1 MHSNNSNNSN
11 KNNDSNSKN
20 NDSNSLKGTGTNSNS
35 LKGTGTNSNSLKG
48 TGTNANN
55 HKNNDS
61 LKGTGTT
68 NNSNKN
74 NDNNNSLKG
83 TGTNTSNNNRKRVL
97 RFEFSNAII
106 ESVMGFTTV
115 HQYDDRK
122 TYKEAWTKWLAME
135 DAAALFKA
143 EVARLTNLGYKGDV
157 ADKLFKSGRYYFR
170 GATSAPRTPN
180 DANGVRRGQG
190 MSRQGTSRQGTSR
203 AEPLCAEP
211 LCAEP
216 LCVGPKAL
224 NALNQGSLHADPTP
238 LGVRGASAPR
248 KYVTMG
254 RELLRAMDEHIE
266 RGLRTNDAYTPAI
279 GFSDFFRTY
288 ASSDLLKAEVGNLIR
303 HYETVPN
310 PAKKLHA
317 KLKKTYKNR
326 YFMMVQCNQ

>member
-1 MHSNNSNNSN
+1 MHSNN
-11 KNNDSNSKN
+11 NND
-20 NDSNSLKGTGTNSNS
+20 NSNS
-35 LKGTGTNSNSLKG
+35 LKGTGTNRNNDSNKG
-48 TGTNANN
+48 TGT
-55 HKNNDS
+55 S
-61 LKGTGTT
+61 
-68 NNSNKN
+68 
-74 NDNNNSLKG
+74 NNNSLKG
-83 TGTNTSNNNRKRVL
+83 TGTNNNDTNNSLKGTGTNNNNNNNKRVL
-97 RFEFSNAII
+97 RFEFSNATI

-122 TYKEAWTKWLAME
+122 TYKEAWTKWLAHDE
-135 DAAALFKA
+135 IAAMLKS
-143 EVARLTNLGYKGDV
+143 EVERLTNLGYKGDV

-190 MSRQGTSRQGTSR
+190 MSRQGTSR
-203 AEPLCAEP
+203 AEP

-216 LCVGPKAL
+216 LCVGPKAT
-224 NALNQGSLHADPTP
+224 ALNQGSLHADPTP

-326 YFMMVQCNQ
+326 YFMMAQCNK